1 MAISKHLVE
10 QIKARLTLTDAVNK
24 YTDVIPTR
32 KGASYWCSCLQKQE
46 RTPSMQLFPERN
58 YYRCFSCGRYGD
70 QIDLVAEA
78 LNISLA
84 DAIKLLAKDLN
95 LDGEIDKAERDR
107 IIMERARRL
116 QRKRSEQEQ
125 LNIITQECNRLIDIE
140 KLMHFFVAGI
150 KDESDLERHE
160 VIKSMENKEL
170 VRHWIDVLLSGPLE
184 EQLAVAE
191 ASKDFNPWKE

>member
-32 KGASYWCSCLQKQE
+32 TGTSYWCSCLQKQE

-95 LDGEIDKAERDR
+95 LDGEIEDR
-107 IIMERARRL
+107 
-116 QRKRSEQEQ
+116 
-125 LNIITQECNRLIDIE
+125 
-140 KLMHFFVAGI
+140 
-150 KDESDLERHE
+150 
-160 VIKSMENKEL
+160 KS
-170 VRHWIDVLLSGPLE
+170 VV
-184 EQLAVAE
+184 
-191 ASKDFNPWKE
+191 